1 MAPRAK
7 VTREQIV
14 EAALGLVRRAG
25 PEAVNARA
33 VAAALG
39 CSTQPVFSH
48 YGSMEALQRDVLAA
62 ARDVARTYLDPASG
76 PEGCPPYKAVGL
88 GYIRFAMEEPALFR
102 WLYMRDRSAEP
113 PADDRAENAGVLR
126 LIMEKTGLDED
137 SAWLFHLEMWLFVHG
152 AAATAA
158 TGYVDWDSSLISSML
173 TDVFEGL
180 QARFAQ
186 EGKRG
191 KA

>member
-1 MAPRAK
+1 MAPRMK
-7 VTREQIV
+7 VTKEQIV
-14 EAALGLVRRAG
+14 DAALGLARRVG

-48 YGSMEALQRDVLAA
+48 YASMEALLRDVLAS
-62 ARDVARTYLDPASG
+62 ARDLAQKYLDPATG
-76 PEGCPPYKAVGL
+76 PEGCPPYKAVGM

-102 WLYMRDRSAEP
+102 WLYMRDRSGEA
-113 PADDRAENAGVLR
+113 PADDRAENAAVLR
-126 LIMEKTGLDED
+126 LIMDKTGLDED

-152 AAATAA
+152 LAATAA
-158 TGYVDWDSSLISSML
+158 TRYVSWDSSLISGML
-173 TDVFEGL
+173 TDVFDGL
-180 QARFAQ
+180 RVRFR
-186 EGKRG
+186 EKG

>member
-1 MAPRAK
+1 MPPKAK

-14 EAALGLVRRAG
+14 DAALALARKAG
-25 PEAVNARA
+25 QEAVNARA

-48 YGSMEALQRDVLAA
+48 YETMEALQRDVLGAA
-62 ARDVARTYLDPASG
+62 QAVAQRYMDPAG
-76 PEGCPPYKAVGL
+76 EPGCPPYKAVGM

-102 WLYMRDRSAEP
+102 WLYMRDRSGEP
-113 PADDRAENAGVLR
+113 PVDDRAENAAVIG

-137 SAWLFHLEMWLFVHG
+137 AAWLFHLEMWLFVHG
-152 AAATAA
+152 LAATAA
-158 TGYVDWDSSLISSML
+158 TRYVDWDRPLISAML

-180 QARFAQ
+180 RARFAAKSG
-186 EGKRG
+186 E
-191 KA
+191 A